1 MNSDLTID
9 AILSAIGSTEPSTF
23 GEFCNA
29 LGDDCPA
36 SGDKNGWRAV
46 LSFISLGERSGFIT
60 VDRVGGKIDSLLLTR
75 QGADRVR
82 SKLDAKRGLLGYLNQ
97 QGRL

>member
-1 MNSDLTID
+1 MNSDLNLDT
-9 AILSAIGSTEPSTF
+9 ILSAIGSTEPSTF
-23 GEFCNA
+23 SEFCSA

-46 LSFISLGERSGFIT
+46 MNFIGLGERSGFIE
-60 VDRVGGKIDSLLLTR
+60 VDRVGGKIDSLQLTR

-97 QGRL
+97 AEKA

>member
-1 MNSDLTID
+1 MNSALNID
-9 AILSAIGSTEPSTF
+9 VILSAIGSTEPSTF
-23 GEFCNA
+23 SEFCQA

-36 SGDKNGWRAV
+36 SGDKDNWRRV
-46 LSFISLGERSGFIT
+46 LNLISTCAQLGFIT
-60 VDRVGGKIDSLLLTR
+60 VDRVGGKIGSLMLTK

-97 QGRL
+97 QERA